1 MKILTAFSLLMLVF
15 IGCTSA
21 KYQEMQNERD
31 SVRAAFEDARRK
43 HDPRTMELAFT
54 DELLGTWELLSLEVE
69 EGDVSE
75 EIAALKYDIH
85 ATARKNLTLE
95 FFMDRNVFRRY
106 RGKNG
111 ETEITGSFKI
121 SPLRY
126 GGELF
131 PFLRIFRD
139 TGEPLPQFISGM
151 AQSRLETGESVSMNI
166 SPLSNWLGI
175 SVTEDRLHIILYG
188 AMQLTSN
195 GWAQSGGIRCTFK
208 RVK

>member
-15 IGCTSA
+15 AGCTSA
-21 KYQEMQNERD
+21 KYQEMQNERN

-43 HDPRTMELAFT
+43 HDPRTMELALT

-95 FFMDRNVFRRY
+95 FFTDRNVFRRY

-111 ETEITGSFKI
+111 ETEVTGSFKI
-121 SPLRY
+121 SSLRY
-126 GGELF
+126 DGELS
-131 PFLRIFRD
+131 PYLRVFRD
-139 TGEPLPQFISGM
+139 TGETLPRFISGM
-151 AQSRLETGESVSMNI
+151 AENRLETESVSMNI

-188 AMQLTSN
+188 AMQLTPN
-195 GWAQSGGIRCTFK
+195 GWAQSGGVRCTFK

>member
-15 IGCTSA
+15 AGCTSA

-85 ATARKNLTLE
+85 ATTRKNLTLE

-111 ETEITGSFKI
+111 ETEVTGSFKI

-126 GGELF
+126 GGELS
-131 PFLRIFRD
+131 PFLRVFRD
-139 TGEPLPQFISGM
+139 TGEKLPQFISGM

-188 AMQLTSN
+188 VMQLTPN
-195 GWAQSGGIRCTFK
+195 GWARSGGIRCTFK

>member
-1 MKILTAFSLLMLVF
+1 MKILTVFTLLMLVF
-15 IGCTSA
+15 AGCTNA
-21 KYQEMQNERD
+21 KYQEMQNERN
-31 SVRAAFEDARRK
+31 SVRAAFEEARRK
-43 HDPRTMELAFT
+43 HDPRTMELALT

-75 EIAALKYDIH
+75 KMAALKYDIH

-95 FFMDRNVFRRY
+95 FFMYRNVFRRY

-111 ETEITGSFKI
+111 ETEVTGSFKI

-126 GGELF
+126 GAELS
-131 PFLRIFRD
+131 PHLRVFRD
-139 TGEPLPQFISGM
+139 TGETLPRFISGM
-151 AQSRLETGESVSMNI
+151 AENRLETESVSMNI

-188 AMQLTSN
+188 AMQLTPN
-195 GWAQSGGIRCTFK
+195 GWAQSGGVRCTFK

>member
-1 MKILTAFSLLMLVF
+1 MLVF
-15 IGCTSA
+15 AGCTSA

-43 HDPRTMELAFT
+43 HDPRTMELALT

-95 FFMDRNVFRRY
+95 FFRDRNVFRRY
-106 RGKNG
+106 HGKNG

-139 TGEPLPQFISGM
+139 TGEPLPQFISGV
-151 AQSRLETGESVSMNI
+151 AESRLETGESVSMNI

-175 SVTEDRLHIILYG
+175 SVTEDRLHIILDG
-188 AMQLTSN
+188 AMQLTPN
-195 GWAQSGGIRCTFK
+195 GWARTGGLRCAFK
-208 RVK
+208 RIE